1 MTKQY
6 SIAEARNRL
15 PGIVHDVE
23 RNGPVELTRRGKPV
37 AVMLSVQEY
46 RRLTNGAGGFW
57 QAYQQWRRTVN
68 WDEWDD
74 GVVDEILASRDRSPG
89 REFSWPN

>member
-6 SIAEARNRL
+6 SIAEARNGL

-23 RNGPVELTRRGKPV
+23 RNGPVEITRRGKPV

-46 RRLTNGAGGFW
+46 RRLTNGARGFW
-57 QAYQQWRRTVN
+57 QAYQRWRHTVD
-68 WDEWDD
+68 WDQWDD
-74 GVVDEILASRDRSPG
+74 STVDELIASRDRSPG
-89 REFSWPN
+89 RAFS